1 MKTAMFWRLFRR
13 HFCYKPRI
21 VTVNNT
27 AASHIKV
34 SRGQT
39 AFDQIAFFAFH
50 TFVVEDSIMS
60 KNRVRAKLQN
70 CCACVFNSNVE
81 IRIAGSSGRPQLHR
95 G

>member
-1 MKTAMFWRLFRR
+1 MFWRELRR
-13 HFCYKPRI
+13 QFCYKPRI

-27 AASHIKV
+27 AASRIKV

-39 AFDQIAFFAFH
+39 ACDQIAFFAFH

-70 CCACVFNSNVE
+70 CRACVFNSNVE
-81 IRIAGSSGRPQLHR
+81 IRIAGFSGRPQLVT
-95 G
+95 